1 MADNQTNTQ
10 RIQENIRRLKDQ
22 GQSDFAVE
30 SYLKSEGFT
39 PTKFEA
45 AVQSASKL
53 GAAPIKSSFLGP
65 LLQGLSFN
73 TSDEIEAG
81 MRALMQSGMSAF
93 DAKQTMSGLITGQK
107 PQSAYDQQLARV
119 RAGIEEYSQQNPK
132 TAIASEIAGGLIPLA
147 ATYLLTAGTGGAAAP
162 AAVAQTARIGQ
173 LASSAATQLG
183 KQALKGSAYGAGS
196 GALSG
201 FGAAKGD
208 LGTRATG
215 ALIGAGTGAVLGA
228 GIPLVTATGGA
239 FVRKSSE
246 LAGANPISATEKA
259 QELIARAI
267 NRSGM
272 TPQQLANQQA
282 MTVGRLGQRDET
294 LADIGGESVRRL
306 ARGAMAIPSGS
317 QDDVTQMLLQR
328 AQGAGQRI
336 GQDIT
341 DLTAIGPRSISDVA
355 DEIIA
360 NRSALAS
367 PKYQQAYDVGV
378 VESDAIN
385 NLLKKSKD
393 IQAAIADAKRLPD
406 YADLPDNHMILLDK
420 AYKYVGGMANE
431 AKMKGS
437 SERSRDLENL
447 RVSFKDAITKKVPVY
462 GEALNTFSSES
473 LLKDALEAGSKNF
486 MRKSPQEINKELSK
500 FSDEGQREMYRL
512 GAIEQLRNDIYNQ
525 KETADIASRY
535 LSKGIMKDR
544 LATVFNS
551 PNEYEAFVKQLE
563 RERQMAITRSRIE
576 GGSPTARIGQEI
588 EEIQGASPGEI
599 ASAGAQLARGDF
611 LGGAANLAR
620 QLGPRIQGLNQNV
633 AEEVSR
639 SLLNPS
645 YLQNQQFL
653 GTLTPV
659 MDELQRRARA
669 ESARRAGYSTG
680 AGMVVPGLLD

>member
-1 MADNQTNTQ
+1 MADNQTNIQ
-10 RIQENIRRLKDQ
+10 RIQENVRRLKEK
-22 GQSDFAVE
+22 GQTDFAVE

-45 AVQSASKL
+45 SVQNASKL
-53 GAAPIKSSFLGP
+53 GAAPIKSTFLGP

-93 DAKQTMSGLITGQK
+93 DAKQTMSGLVTGQK

-119 RAGIEEYSQQNPK
+119 RAGLEEYSQENPK
-132 TAIASEIAGGLIPLA
+132 TAMAAEIGGALLPMA

-162 AAVAQTARIGQ
+162 AAVAQTARVGQ

-183 KQALKGSAYGAGS
+183 KQVLKGSAYGAGS

-228 GIPLVTATGGA
+228 AAPVVTAGGGS
-239 FVRKSSE
+239 VIRKANE
-246 LAGANPISATEKA
+246 LAGANPITAAEKA

-272 TPQQLANQQA
+272 TPQQLAAQQA

-317 QDDVTQMLLQR
+317 QDEVTQMLLQR

-341 DLTAIGPRSISDVA
+341 DLTAVGPRSIADVA

-360 NRSALAS
+360 KRSALAS
-367 PKYQQAYDVGV
+367 PKYDQAYAAGV
-378 VESDAIN
+378 VESDAIS

-406 YADLPDNHMILLDK
+406 YADLPDNHMVLLDK

-431 AKMKGS
+431 AKMKGT
-437 SERSRDLENL
+437 SERARDLENL
-447 RVSFKDAITKKVPVY
+447 RVSLKDAITKKVPVY
-462 GEALNTFSSES
+462 GEALDTFSSES
-473 LLKDALEAGSKNF
+473 MLKDALEAGSKNF
-486 MRKSPQEINKELSK
+486 MRKSPDEIKRELSK
-500 FSDEGQREMYRL
+500 FGDEGQREMYRL

-525 KETADIASRY
+525 KETSDIASRY
-535 LSKGIMKDR
+535 LSKGVMKDR

-576 GGSPTARIGQEI
+576 GGSPTARIGQDI
-588 EEIQGASPGEI
+588 EEIQGASPGEL
-599 ASAGAQLARGDF
+599 AGAGVQMARGDL

-659 MDELQRRARA
+659 MDELQRRAMA
-669 ESARRAGYSTG
+669 EGARRAGYSTG
-680 AGMVVPGLLD
+680 AGMVLPGLLD

>member
-1 MADNQTNTQ
+1 MADNQTNIQ
-10 RIQENIRRLKDQ
+10 RIQENVRRLKEKNQ
-22 GQSDFAVE
+22 TDFAIE

-45 AVQSASKL
+45 SVQSASKL
-53 GAAPIKSSFLGP
+53 GAAPIKSTFLGP

-81 MRALMQSGMSAF
+81 LRALMQSGMSAF
-93 DAKQTMSGLITGQK
+93 DAQQTMSGIVKGQK

-119 RAGIEEYSQQNPK
+119 RAGLEEYSQQNPK
-132 TAIASEIAGGLIPLA
+132 TAVASELAGAILPMA
-147 ATYLLTAGTGGAAAP
+147 ATYLMTAGSGGATAP
-162 AAVAQTARIGQ
+162 AAVAQTARVGK

-183 KQALKGSAYGAGS
+183 KQVLKGSGYGAVS
-196 GALSG
+196 GGLSG

-208 LGTRATG
+208 MGTRATG
-215 ALIGAGTGAVLGA
+215 ALIGTGTGAVLGA
-228 GIPLVTATGGA
+228 VAPVVTAGGGRV
-239 FVRKSSE
+239 VRKANE
-246 LAGANPISATEKA
+246 LAGSNPITATEKA

-317 QDDVTQMLLQR
+317 QDEVTQMLLQR

-341 DLTAIGPRSISDVA
+341 DLTAVGPRSIADVA

-360 NRSALAS
+360 KRSALAS
-367 PKYQQAYDVGV
+367 PKYDQAYAAGV
-378 VESDAIN
+378 VESDAIS

-406 YADLPDNHMILLDK
+406 YADLPDNHMVLLDK

-431 AKMKGS
+431 AKMKGT
-437 SERSRDLENL
+437 SERARDLENL
-447 RVSFKDAITKKVPVY
+447 RISLKDAITKKVPVY
-462 GEALNTFSSES
+462 GEALDTFSSES
-473 LLKDALEAGSKNF
+473 MLKDALEAGSKNF
-486 MRKSPQEINKELSK
+486 MRKSPEEIKRELSK
-500 FSDEGQREMYRL
+500 FGDEGQREMYRL

-525 KETADIASRY
+525 KETSDIASRY
-535 LSKGIMKDR
+535 LSKGVMKDR

-551 PNEYEAFVKQLE
+551 PNEYEAFIKQLE

-588 EEIQGASPGEI
+588 DEIQGASPGEL
-599 ASAGAQLARGDF
+599 AGAGVQMARGDL

-659 MDELQRRARA
+659 MDELQRRAMA
-669 ESARRAGYSTG
+669 EGARRAGYSTG
-680 AGMVVPGLLD
+680 AGMVLPGLLD

>member
-1 MADNQTNTQ
+1 MADNQTNIQ
-10 RIQENIRRLKDQ
+10 RIQENVRRLKEK
-22 GQSDFAVE
+22 GQTDFAVE

-45 AVQSASKL
+45 SVQSASKL
-53 GAAPIKSSFLGP
+53 GAAPIKSTFLGP

-93 DAKQTMSGLITGQK
+93 DAKQTINGIATGQK

-119 RAGIEEYSQQNPK
+119 RAGIDEYSQQNPK
-132 TAIASEIAGGLIPLA
+132 TAVAAELTGALIPMA
-147 ATYLLTAGTGGAAAP
+147 ATYLMTAGSGGATAP
-162 AAVAQTARIGQ
+162 AAVAQTARVGK

-183 KQALKGSAYGAGS
+183 KQVLKGSAYGAGS

-208 LGTRATG
+208 IGTRATG
-215 ALIGAGTGAVLGA
+215 ALIGGTTGAVLGA
-228 GIPLVTATGGA
+228 AAPVVTAGGGSV
-239 FVRKSSE
+239 VRKASE
-246 LAGANPISATEKA
+246 LAGANPITAAEKA

-267 NRSGM
+267 NRSGI
-272 TPQQLANQQA
+272 TPQQLAAQQA

-294 LADIGGESVRRL
+294 LADIGGESARRL
-306 ARGAMAIPSGS
+306 ARGAMAIPSGA
-317 QDDVTQMLLQR
+317 QDDVRQMLLQR
-328 AQGAGQRI
+328 AQGAGQRV

-341 DLTAIGPRSISDVA
+341 DLTAVGPRSIFEVGQD
-355 DEIIA
+355 IIA
-360 NRSALAS
+360 KRKELAS
-367 PKYQQAYDVGV
+367 PLYKQASDVGV
-378 VESDAIN
+378 VESEEIN
-385 NLLKKSKD
+385 NLLAKSKH
-393 IQAAIADAKRLPD
+393 IQNAIKNAKDLPQ

-420 AYKYVGGMANE
+420 AYKYVGDMANE
-431 AKMKGS
+431 AKRGGATD
-437 SERSRDLENL
+437 RARDLEGL
-447 RVSFKDAITKKVPVY
+447 RISLRDAITKKVPVY
-462 GEALNTFSSES
+462 GKALDTFSSES
-473 LLKDALEAGSKNF
+473 LLNEALDAGSKNF
-486 MRKSPQEINKELSK
+486 MRKAPEEIKRELTK

-512 GAIEQLRNDIYNQ
+512 GAIQQLRNDIYEQ
-525 KETADIASRY
+525 PYTADIASRY
-535 LSKGIMKDR
+535 LGKGIMKDR

-576 GGSPTARIGQEI
+576 GGSITTPLAQDVAEL
-588 EEIQGASPGEI
+588 QGPAPGEL
-599 ASAGAQLARGDF
+599 ASAGAQMVRGDF
-611 LGGAANLAR
+611 IGGAANLAR

-639 SLLNPS
+639 NLLNPS

-659 MDELQRRARA
+659 MDELQRRAMA
-669 ESARRAGYSTG
+669 QGARRAGYSTG
-680 AGMVVPGLLD
+680 AGMVLPGLLD

>member
-1 MADNQTNTQ
+1 MADNQTNIQ
-10 RIQENIRRLKDQ
+10 RIQENVRRLKEK
-22 GQSDFAVE
+22 GQTDFAVE

-45 AVQSASKL
+45 SVQSASKL
-53 GAAPIKSSFLGP
+53 GAAPIKSTFLGP

-81 MRALMQSGMSAF
+81 LRALMQSGMSAF
-93 DAKQTMSGLITGQK
+93 DAKQTLSGLITGQK

-119 RAGIEEYSQQNPK
+119 RAGLEEYSQENPK
-132 TAIASEIAGGLIPLA
+132 TAMAAEIGGALLPMA

-162 AAVAQTARIGQ
+162 AAVAQTARVGQ

-183 KQALKGSAYGAGS
+183 KQVLKGSAYGAGS

-208 LGTRATG
+208 MGTRATG

-228 GIPLVTATGGA
+228 AAPVVTAGGGSI
-239 FVRKSSE
+239 VRKANE
-246 LAGANPISATEKA
+246 LAGANPITAAEKA

-282 MTVGRLGQRDET
+282 MTIGRLGQRDET
-294 LADIGGESVRRL
+294 LADIGGESTRRL
-306 ARGAMAIPSGS
+306 ARGAMAIPSGA
-317 QDDVTQMLLQR
+317 QDDVRQMLLQR

-341 DLTAIGPRSISDVA
+341 DLTAIGPRSIADVA

-367 PKYQQAYDVGV
+367 PKYKQAYDFGV

-406 YADLPDNHMILLDK
+406 YADLPDNHMVLLDK
-420 AYKYVGGMANE
+420 AYKYIGGMANE
-431 AKMKGS
+431 AKIKGS
-437 SERSRDLENL
+437 SERSRDLESL
-447 RVSFKDAITKKVPVY
+447 RVSLKDAITKKVPVY
-462 GEALNTFSSES
+462 GEALDTFSSES

-486 MRKSPQEINKELSK
+486 MRKSPDEIKRELAK
-500 FSDEGQREMYRL
+500 FGDEGQREMYRL

-525 KETADIASRY
+525 KETSDIASRY

-576 GGSPTARIGQEI
+576 GGSPTAPIMQDIAEL
-588 EEIQGASPGEI
+588 QGPAPGEL
-599 ASAGAQLARGDF
+599 ASAGVQMARGDL

-639 SLLNPS
+639 NLLNPS

-659 MDELQRRARA
+659 MDELQRRAMA
-669 ESARRAGYSTG
+669 EGARRAGYSTG
-680 AGMVVPGLLD
+680 AGMVLPGLLD

>member
-1 MADNQTNTQ
+1 MADNQTNIQ
-10 RIQENIRRLKDQ
+10 RIQENVRRLKEK
-22 GQSDFAVE
+22 GQTDFAVE

-45 AVQSASKL
+45 SVQSASKL

-81 MRALMQSGMSAF
+81 LRALMQSGMSAF
-93 DAKQTMSGLITGQK
+93 DAQQTMSGIVKGQK

-119 RAGIEEYSQQNPK
+119 RAGLEEYSQQNPK
-132 TAIASEIAGGLIPLA
+132 TAVASELAGAILPMA
-147 ATYLLTAGTGGAAAP
+147 ATYLMTAGSGGATAP
-162 AAVAQTARIGQ
+162 AAVAQTARVGK

-183 KQALKGSAYGAGS
+183 KQVLKGSGYGAVS
-196 GALSG
+196 GGLSG

-208 LGTRATG
+208 MGTRATG
-215 ALIGAGTGAVLGA
+215 ALIGTGTGAVLGA
-228 GIPLVTATGGA
+228 VAPVVTAGGGSV
-239 FVRKSSE
+239 VRKANE
-246 LAGANPISATEKA
+246 LAGSNPITATEKA

-317 QDDVTQMLLQR
+317 QDEVTQMLLQR

-341 DLTAIGPRSISDVA
+341 DLTAVGPRSIADVA

-360 NRSALAS
+360 KRSALAS
-367 PKYQQAYDVGV
+367 PKYDQAYAAGV
-378 VESDAIN
+378 VESDAIS

-406 YADLPDNHMILLDK
+406 YADLPDNHMVLLDK

-431 AKMKGS
+431 AKMKGT
-437 SERSRDLENL
+437 SERARDLENL
-447 RVSFKDAITKKVPVY
+447 RVSLKDAITKKVPVY
-462 GEALNTFSSES
+462 GEALDTFSSES
-473 LLKDALEAGSKNF
+473 MLKDALEAGSKNF
-486 MRKSPQEINKELSK
+486 MRKSPEEIKRELSK
-500 FSDEGQREMYRL
+500 FGDEGQREMYRL

-525 KETADIASRY
+525 KETSDIASRY
-535 LSKGIMKDR
+535 LSKGVMKDR

-551 PNEYEAFVKQLE
+551 TNEYEAFVKQLE

-588 EEIQGASPGEI
+588 DEIQGASPSEL
-599 ASAGAQLARGDF
+599 AGAGVQMARGDL

-659 MDELQRRARA
+659 MDELQRRAMA
-669 ESARRAGYSTG
+669 EGARRAGYSTG
-680 AGMVVPGLLD
+680 AGMVLPGLLD

>member
-1 MADNQTNTQ
+1 MADNQTNIQ
-10 RIQENIRRLKDQ
+10 RIQENVRRLKEK
-22 GQSDFAVE
+22 GQTDFAIE

-45 AVQSASKL
+45 SVQSASKL
-53 GAAPIKSSFLGP
+53 GAAPIKSTFLGP

-81 MRALMQSGMSAF
+81 LRALMQSGMSAF
-93 DAKQTMSGLITGQK
+93 DAQQTMSGIIKGEK

-119 RAGIEEYSQQNPK
+119 RAGLEEYSQQNPK
-132 TAIASEIAGGLIPLA
+132 TAVASELAGAILPMA
-147 ATYLLTAGTGGAAAP
+147 AMYLMTAGSGGATAP
-162 AAVAQTARIGQ
+162 AAVAQTARVGK

-183 KQALKGSAYGAGS
+183 KQVLKGSGYGAVS
-196 GALSG
+196 GGLSG

-208 LGTRATG
+208 MGTRATG
-215 ALIGAGTGAVLGA
+215 ALIGTGTGAVFGA
-228 GIPLVTATGGA
+228 VAPVVTAGGGSV
-239 FVRKSSE
+239 VRKANE
-246 LAGANPISATEKA
+246 LAGSNPITATEKA

-282 MTVGRLGQRDET
+282 MIVGRLGQRDET

-317 QDDVTQMLLQR
+317 QDEVTQMLLQR

-341 DLTAIGPRSISDVA
+341 DLTAVGPRSIADVA

-360 NRSALAS
+360 KRSALAS
-367 PKYQQAYDVGV
+367 PKYDQAYAAGV
-378 VESDAIN
+378 IESDAIS

-406 YADLPDNHMILLDK
+406 YADLPDNHMVLLDK

-431 AKMKGS
+431 AKMKGT
-437 SERSRDLENL
+437 SERARDLENL
-447 RVSFKDAITKKVPVY
+447 RISLKDAITKKVPVY
-462 GEALNTFSSES
+462 GEALDTFSSES
-473 LLKDALEAGSKNF
+473 MLKDALEAGSKNF
-486 MRKSPQEINKELSK
+486 MRKSPEEIKRELSK
-500 FSDEGQREMYRL
+500 FGDEGQREMYRL

-525 KETADIASRY
+525 KETSDIASRY

-551 PNEYEAFVKQLE
+551 PNEYEAFIKQLE

-588 EEIQGASPGEI
+588 DEIQGASPGEL
-599 ASAGAQLARGDF
+599 AGAGVQMARGDL

-659 MDELQRRARA
+659 MDELQRRAMA
-669 ESARRAGYSTG
+669 EGARRAGYSTG
-680 AGMVVPGLLD
+680 AGMVLPGLLD

>member
-1 MADNQTNTQ
+1 MADNQTNIQ
-10 RIQENIRRLKDQ
+10 RIQENVRRLKEK
-22 GQSDFAVE
+22 GQTDFAVE

-45 AVQSASKL
+45 SVQSASKL
-53 GAAPIKSSFLGP
+53 GAAPIKSTFLGP

-81 MRALMQSGMSAF
+81 LRALMQSGMSAF
-93 DAKQTMSGLITGQK
+93 DAQQTMSGIVKGQK

-119 RAGIEEYSQQNPK
+119 RAGLEEYSQQNPK
-132 TAIASEIAGGLIPLA
+132 TAVASELAGAILPMA
-147 ATYLLTAGTGGAAAP
+147 ATYLMTAGSGGATAP
-162 AAVAQTARIGQ
+162 AAVAQTARVGK

-183 KQALKGSAYGAGS
+183 KQVLKGSGYGAVS
-196 GALSG
+196 GGLSG

-208 LGTRATG
+208 MGTRATG
-215 ALIGAGTGAVLGA
+215 ALIGTGTGAVLGA
-228 GIPLVTATGGA
+228 VAPVVTAGGGRV
-239 FVRKSSE
+239 VRKANE
-246 LAGANPISATEKA
+246 LAGSNPITATEKA

-317 QDDVTQMLLQR
+317 QDEVTQMLLQR

-341 DLTAIGPRSISDVA
+341 DLTAVGPRSIADVA

-360 NRSALAS
+360 KRSALAS
-367 PKYQQAYDVGV
+367 PKYDQAYAAGV
-378 VESDAIN
+378 VESDAIS

-406 YADLPDNHMILLDK
+406 YADLPDNHMVLLDK

-431 AKMKGS
+431 AKMKGT
-437 SERSRDLENL
+437 SERARDLENL
-447 RVSFKDAITKKVPVY
+447 RISLKDAITKKVPVY
-462 GEALNTFSSES
+462 GEALDTFSSES
-473 LLKDALEAGSKNF
+473 MLKDALEAGSKNF
-486 MRKSPQEINKELSK
+486 MRKSPEEIKRELSK
-500 FSDEGQREMYRL
+500 FGDEGQREMYRL

-525 KETADIASRY
+525 KETSDIASRY

-551 PNEYEAFVKQLE
+551 PNEYEAFIKQLE

-588 EEIQGASPGEI
+588 DEIQGASPGEL
-599 ASAGAQLARGDF
+599 AGAGVQMARGDL

-659 MDELQRRARA
+659 MDELQRRAMA
-669 ESARRAGYSTG
+669 EGARRAGYSTG
-680 AGMVVPGLLD
+680 AGMVLPGLLD

>member
-1 MADNQTNTQ
+1 MADNQTNIQ
-10 RIQENIRRLKDQ
+10 RIQENVRRLKEK
-22 GQSDFAVE
+22 GQTDFAVE

-45 AVQSASKL
+45 SVQSASKL
-53 GAAPIKSSFLGP
+53 GAAPIKSTFLGP

-81 MRALMQSGMSAF
+81 LRALMQSGMSAF
-93 DAKQTMSGLITGQK
+93 DAQQTMSGIVKGQK

-119 RAGIEEYSQQNPK
+119 RAGLEEYSQQNPK
-132 TAIASEIAGGLIPLA
+132 TAVASELAGAILPMA
-147 ATYLLTAGTGGAAAP
+147 ATYLMTAGSGGATAP
-162 AAVAQTARIGQ
+162 AAVAQTARVGK

-183 KQALKGSAYGAGS
+183 KQVLKGSGYGAVS
-196 GALSG
+196 GGLSG

-208 LGTRATG
+208 MGTRATG
-215 ALIGAGTGAVLGA
+215 ALIGTGTGAVLGA
-228 GIPLVTATGGA
+228 VAPVVTAGGGRV
-239 FVRKSSE
+239 VRKANE
-246 LAGANPISATEKA
+246 LAGSNPITATEKA

-317 QDDVTQMLLQR
+317 QDEVTQMLLQR

-341 DLTAIGPRSISDVA
+341 DLTAVGPRSIAAVA

-360 NRSALAS
+360 KRSALAS
-367 PKYQQAYDVGV
+367 PKYDQAYAAGV
-378 VESDAIN
+378 VESDAIS

-406 YADLPDNHMILLDK
+406 YADLPDNHMVLLDK

-431 AKMKGS
+431 AKMKGT
-437 SERSRDLENL
+437 SERARDLENL
-447 RVSFKDAITKKVPVY
+447 RISLKDAITKKVPVY
-462 GEALNTFSSES
+462 GEALDTFSSES
-473 LLKDALEAGSKNF
+473 MLKDALEAGSKNF
-486 MRKSPQEINKELSK
+486 MRKSPEEIKRELSK
-500 FSDEGQREMYRL
+500 FGDEGQREMYRL

-525 KETADIASRY
+525 KETSDIASRY

-551 PNEYEAFVKQLE
+551 PNEYEAFIKQLE

-588 EEIQGASPGEI
+588 DEIQGASPGEL
-599 ASAGAQLARGDF
+599 AGAGVQMARGDL

-659 MDELQRRARA
+659 MDELQRRAMA
-669 ESARRAGYSTG
+669 EGARRAGYSTG
-680 AGMVVPGLLD
+680 AGMVLPGLLD